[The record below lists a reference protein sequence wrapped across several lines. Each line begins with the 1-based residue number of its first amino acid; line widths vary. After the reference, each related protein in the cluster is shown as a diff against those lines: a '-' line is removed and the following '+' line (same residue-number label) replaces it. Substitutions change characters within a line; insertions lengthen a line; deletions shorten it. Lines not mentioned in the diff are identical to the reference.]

1 MQALDELR
9 QMLADRFGSAPVR
22 KSGGFMPTGL
32 AAWDAEGGLRKSVL
46 TEVCGGS
53 GDGSLILGS
62 VLETT
67 ARQGGTS
74 ALVDASGSLE
84 VADWPEETLRR
95 LLWVDC
101 RNVKPALKATDLLL
115 RDGNCPLVVL
125 DLHGLD
131 AKALR
136 SIPSST
142 WHRFH
147 RLLEQSASALLV
159 LSPQPLVEGARM
171 RIACQT
177 DWTLSALDQPRQQLR
192 ESMVLRIYKKGSAPA
207 VLGLLSGPPD
217 KDSPYPV
224 RAVPLN
230 VGLQGVR
237 AVREGFEPSVPFWST
252 AL

>member
-32 AAWDAEGGLRKSVL
+32 AAWDAEGGLQKSVL

-84 VADWPEETLRR
+84 VADWPAETLRR

-101 RNVKPALKATDLLL
+101 RNIKPALNATDLLL

-171 RIACQT
+171 RIASQT

-192 ESMVLRIYKKGSAPA
+192 EAMVLRIYKKGAAPA
-207 VLGLLSGPPD
+207 VVAGPPE
-217 KDSPYPV
+217 KPP
-224 RAVPLN
+224 
-230 VGLQGVR
+230 
-237 AVREGFEPSVPFWST
+237 
-252 AL
+252 